1 MQDTQGKLRHA
12 GSYKTQFFSFCQD
25 NDSVLNTDAGRE
37 KLREVGIGTP
47 LQVGEWLVEVFKKDF
62 DQDQL
67 ANQLEPFI
75 HRNVTSI

>member
-1 MQDTQGKLRHA
+1 MQDTQDKLRQTA
-12 GSYKTQFFSFCQD
+12 SYQTQFFSFCQD
-25 NDSVLNTDAGRE
+25 NDSVLNTDEGRE

-75 HRNVTSI
+75 HRNVTST